1 MFTITINQEKINV
14 FPLAFM
20 KLYKDDCIPQ
30 NSKCFRDFQFVVWQP
45 VCFLLMNFIKKKIYI
60 YCLLEENEYF
70 LPPHCSVW
78 LSHLCI
84 CPLLSYL
91 ARGIAFVLRLI
102 HLFNCIS
109 QAQTRGGCHNH
120 LLHCTC
126 FLFFVRV
133 VILSLSLQTYVV

>member
-1 MFTITINQEKINV
+1 MFWG
-14 FPLAFM
+14 F
-20 KLYKDDCIPQ
+20 
-30 NSKCFRDFQFVVWQP
+30 S
-45 VCFLLMNFIKKKIYI
+45 VCSVTACVLSVDIYIVYSKKISI
-60 YCLLEENEYF
+60 F

-126 FLFFVRV
+126 LFFFCPCGHTFSVFADICCLNFTLNGYESCTGDSKGSSDRV
-133 VILSLSLQTYVV
+133 DSV